1 MYRLQLGKLWCAL
14 GHLSVEDNDRL
25 LTVMSAVFG
34 DTAKE
39 ELLDTG
45 LVVLGHNNSRSMQ
58 IFSSLTDYF
67 AYGVLVRVEVSNLNL
82 IWYARGFHLAHEP
95 PLYEGLC
102 FADLLHI
109 AVGYNHAQTSTMT
122 LSVISGYMCHSC
134 SVIEQHQVWHPIY
147 LCRGCCNR
155 TNLKLISAVYVCHA
169 MMHRGA

>member
-1 MYRLQLGKLWCAL
+1 MMAWKYNLYMCRLQLGKLWCAL

-45 LVVLGHNNSRSMQ
+45 LVVLGHNNSWNFQ
-58 IFSSLTDYF
+58 VFSSFTDYF

-82 IWYARGFHLAHEP
+82 IRYARGFHLAHES

-102 FADLLHI
+102 FADLLHL
-109 AVGYNHAQTSTMT
+109 ATNYTHAQMALTG
-122 LSVISGYMCHSC
+122 ISGCMCHSC
-134 SVIEQHQVWHPIY
+134 SVIEQHQVCYPTY
-147 LCRGCCNR
+147 KCKG
-155 TNLKLISAVYVCHA
+155 
-169 MMHRGA
+169 

>member
-45 LVVLGHNNSRSMQ
+45 LVVLGHNNSWSMQ

-109 AVGYNHAQTSTMT
+109 AVGYNHAQTCTMA
-122 LSVISGYMCHSC
+122 LSVISGCMC
-134 SVIEQHQVWHPIY
+134 PP
-147 LCRGCCNR
+147 
-155 TNLKLISAVYVCHA
+155 AV
-169 MMHRGA
+169 